1 MDIENNKITIIVKT
15 MSSSQHE
22 FSVDCSLKIYDLKL
36 LIEKVSHIDVL
47 CQRLIFKGKE
57 LGNDA
62 IIKDSLTDKDIIFLM
77 KHINKNNNNKKEELK
92 REPNQKY
99 LDLNLNKVIPL
110 AKQDMIDKYSNKFK
124 STNSI
129 NNNQNNSIYLN
140 QWLSNYKEAL
150 KLSSSYNERLLE
162 TYNTLKTNILYKEE
176 NDTSLIQDKQQ
187 MVSLLG
193 DYIIN
198 IDNFTKIT
206 NETNNLIK
214 ENLVPIYNNLKKDY
228 NWKNIQ
234 NQNNKLDNQNIVD
247 TKSNILNN
255 MSNTIIK
262 KDSIKDINE
271 INYNCDLSIIKE
283 IALIDKNKEYPVNKQ
298 LSSFYLKTNS
308 KI

>member
-22 FSVDCSLKIYDLKL
+22 LSVDCSLKIYDLKL

-77 KHINKNNNNKKEELK
+77 KHINKNNNKKEELK

-162 TYNTLKTNILYKEE
+162 TYNSLKTNILYKEE